1 MFCFL
6 HEVLLIRTTLINVL
20 FYFIFCHV
28 SRLTKKLLDY
38 MENLFHSS
46 MISPQSLQRIELK
59 AMQGV
64 TLEMMQNSICMIP
77 LHAWMIMHILFH
89 YHDDSFMPM
98 DDHIDSPPPNSCDN
112 CASSS
117 IGRKRKNCVKEQNIT
132 AISAKFHHFV
142 DLVGPGFKTLAECA
156 VRDSEAKAYMV
167 AARKEVDERKKLLND
182 VIFNIHGL
190 TEDEALMVM
199 QILRKDEEQ
208 LNMFWELPD
217 ERKLRFCRLLLGRM
231 PNHPPM

>member
-1 MFCFL
+1 MPCIKTHKEAAGLYGKSFPFFNDL
-6 HEVLLIRTTLINVL
+6 APVFAKDRAQGNARGDLGDDAEQ
-20 FYFIFCHV
+20 
-28 SRLTKKLLDY
+28 Y
-38 MENLFHSS
+38 MHDSFAHMDDNANFVPLSS
-46 MISPQSLQRIELK
+46 
-59 AMQGV
+59 
-64 TLEMMQNSICMIP
+64 
-77 LHAWMIMHILFH
+77 
-89 YHDDSFMPM
+89 DDSFMPM